1 MTRHCLLRRAAVAS
15 LLIVATSAPL
25 TRALLAQAPAK
36 PAPAAPATPAQPPQ
50 APLHFGAQSTLVLLD
65 IVVRDK
71 KGRPVRDL
79 EPKEVQVFEDG
90 QLRDLTAFRLVEG
103 QASSELVGAHE
114 AAGLQPD
121 PSRQVSLV
129 TFVFDKLLD
138 SRQQAEQAALDFLA
152 NHTADNVFMSVW
164 TIDQRLQLRQS
175 FTRDPYLL
183 KQAIF
188 KATGTTSI
196 AAASLAG
203 EAAQQKQFS
212 TDAGNAA
219 AGMQSAAAAAGPGA
233 AGGAAAA
240 SSIGAANAEAQMS
253 EVIAGILR
261 FTDSIQKEQQGQ
273 SSLYPLLGL
282 VRAQSTLTGRKTV
295 IYFSEGLVVPK
306 NLQEVFET
314 VKSEANRANV
324 TVYSVDARGLRS
336 NRDSDAKRDQLLDV
350 ARTGQN
356 QSAKRG
362 AGAVTA
368 DEVMI
373 AEDAEESLRADV
385 QATLGELAQS
395 TGGFLIANT
404 NDFKPSMA
412 RVATDIGSYYEAA
425 YVPANQEYDGKFRKI
440 NVKVTRPGVTVQS
453 RSGYFALPPGDGS
466 PMLPFEMPLLT
477 ALTVS
482 PPPHAFDYQATT
494 IQLGPSDEGRNHLV
508 VFEVPLEKMA
518 FDQDRARKVY
528 RLQFSLLALVRD
540 DAGHIVERFSDD
552 YPFEGPLD
560 KLDNLRRGNLIFKR
574 PFTLKPGQYHVDFVA
589 ADKGSGK
596 ASVQTESLT
605 VLPPSTC
612 AISTISVIRR
622 IEEAGPDVPAD
633 DPFRVDKM
641 RVIPNL
647 NVPISKA
654 QTKQLS
660 VYAAIYVPAGT
671 TAPPKMSLEF
681 MQGDRLIARG
691 TPALAAPDKD
701 GRIQFVG
708 TIPIDAAAPG
718 VYSVRA
724 LVMNGG
730 DVAESESPVT
740 LVP

>member
-1 MTRHCLLRRAAVAS
+1 M
-15 LLIVATSAPL
+15 PL
-25 TRALLAQAPAK
+25 THGVRAQSAQK
-36 PAPAAPATPAQPPQ
+36 PAPALTESQKPPAPVQ
-50 APLHFGAQSTLVLLD
+50 FGARSTLVLLD

-79 EPKEVQVFEDG
+79 DPKEVKVFEDG
-90 QLRDLTAFRLVEG
+90 QPRDLTAFRLVEG
-103 QASSELVGAHE
+103 QASAELVGVHD

-138 SRQQAEQAALDFLA
+138 GRQQAQQAALDFLA
-152 NHTADNVFMSVW
+152 NHTAENVFMSVW
-164 TIDQRLQLRQS
+164 TIDQRLQLRQA

-183 KQAIF
+183 KQAIVRAAG
-188 KATGTTSI
+188 ATSV

-203 EAAQQKQFS
+203 EAGQQQQFA

-219 AGMQSAAAAAGPGA
+219 ASLQTAAAATGPGGP
-233 AGGAAAA
+233 GGASSA

-253 EVIAGILR
+253 EVVAGILR
-261 FTDSIQKEQQGQ
+261 FTDSIQKEQRGQ

-295 IYFSEGLVVPK
+295 LYFSEGLVVPK

-324 TVYSVDARGLRS
+324 TVYSIDARGLLS
-336 NRDSDAKRDQLLDV
+336 SRDSDSKRNQLQDTAV
-350 ARTGQN
+350 TSQAQV
-356 QSAKRG
+356 AKRG
-362 AGAVTA
+362 SGAVTA
-368 DEVMI
+368 DEVFI

-440 NVKVTRPGVTVQS
+440 SVKVNRPGVTVQS

-477 ALTVS
+477 ALSVT
-482 PPPHAFDYQATT
+482 PPPHAFDYQATA
-494 IQLGPSDEGRNHLV
+494 IQLGPSDQGRNHLI

-518 FDQDRARKVY
+518 FEQDRGKKVY

-540 DAGHIVERFSDD
+540 DAGHVVERFSDD
-552 YPFEGPLD
+552 NPFEGPLD

-574 PFTLKPGQYHVDFVA
+574 AVTLKPGHYDVDFVA

-596 ASVQTESLT
+596 ASVLTQSLT
-605 VLPPSTC
+605 VLPASAC

-622 IEEAGPDVPAD
+622 IEDAGPDLPAD

-641 RVIPNL
+641 RVVPNL
-647 NVPISKA
+647 NLPISKA
-654 QTKQLS
+654 QNKQLS

-671 TAPPKMSLEF
+671 TVAPKMSLEF
-681 MQGDRLIARG
+681 MQGDHLIARG

-708 TIPIDAAAPG
+708 TIPIEAAAPG
-718 VYSVRA
+718 AYSIRA

>member
-1 MTRHCLLRRAAVAS
+1 MTRHCLLRRAAALAVIVS
-15 LLIVATSAPL
+15 LMPL
-25 TRALLAQAPAK
+25 TRGVRAQSAAKPSPAPSESQKAPA
-36 PAPAAPATPAQPPQ
+36 PVQ
-50 APLHFGAQSTLVLLD
+50 FGAQSTLVLLD

-79 EPKEVQVFEDG
+79 VPGEVKVFEDG
-90 QLRDLTAFRLVEG
+90 QPRDLTAFRLVEG
-103 QASSELVGAHE
+103 QASAELVGPHE

-138 SRQQAEQAALDFLA
+138 GRQQAQQAALDFLA
-152 NHTADNVFMSVW
+152 NHTAENVFMSVW
-164 TIDQRLQLRQS
+164 TIDQRLQLRQA

-183 KQAIF
+183 KQAIM
-188 KATGTTSI
+188 KAAGATSV

-203 EAAQQKQFS
+203 EAAQQQQAA

-219 AGMQSAAAAAGPGA
+219 ASLQSAAAATGPGGP
-233 AGGAAAA
+233 GGAASS

-261 FTDSIQKEQQGQ
+261 FTDSIQKEQRGQ

-295 IYFSEGLVVPK
+295 LYFSEGLVVPK

-324 TVYSVDARGLRS
+324 TVYSIDARGLLS
-336 NRDSDAKRDQLLDV
+336 SRDSESKRNQLTDAAVTSQAQV
-350 ARTGQN
+350 
-356 QSAKRG
+356 AKRG
-362 AGAVTA
+362 SGAVTA
-368 DEVMI
+368 DEVFI
-373 AEDAEESLRADV
+373 SEDAEESLRADV

-425 YVPANQEYDGKFRKI
+425 YVPANQEYDGKYRKI
-440 NVKVTRPGVTVQS
+440 NVKVNRPGVTVQS

-477 ALTVS
+477 ALSVT
-482 PPPHAFDYQATT
+482 PPPHAFDYQATA
-494 IQLGPSDEGRNHLV
+494 IQLGPSDQGRNHLI
-508 VFEVPLEKMA
+508 VFEVPLEKMS
-518 FDQDRARKVY
+518 FEQDRGKKVY

-552 YPFEGPLD
+552 NPFEGPLD
-560 KLDNLRRGNLIFKR
+560 KLDNLRRGNLIFKH
-574 PFTLKPGQYHVDFVA
+574 PITLKPGHYDVDFVA

-596 ASVQTESLT
+596 ASVQTQSLT
-605 VLPPSTC
+605 VLPASTC

-622 IEEAGPDVPAD
+622 IEDAGPDLPAD
-633 DPFRVDKM
+633 DPFRVDRM
-641 RVIPNL
+641 RVVPNL
-647 NVPISKA
+647 NLPVSKA
-654 QTKQLS
+654 QNKQLS
-660 VYAAIYVPAGT
+660 VYAAIYLRAGT
-671 TAPPKMSLEF
+671 TTPPKMSLEF

-691 TPALAAPDKD
+691 MPALAAPDKD

-718 VYSVRA
+718 DYSIRA
-724 LVMNGG
+724 VVLNGS